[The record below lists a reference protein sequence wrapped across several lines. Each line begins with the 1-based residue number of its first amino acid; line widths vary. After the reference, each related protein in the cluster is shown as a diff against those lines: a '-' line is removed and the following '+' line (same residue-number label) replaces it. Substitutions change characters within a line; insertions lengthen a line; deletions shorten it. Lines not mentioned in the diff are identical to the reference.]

1 MRYDFTK
8 IIDRHGKDAIA
19 VDGLGKN
26 PGFAPEPPKDGFDVI
41 PMWVA
46 DMNFETVPTIPKA
59 IMDRAAHPAY
69 GYFSPV
75 EEYYDSIIRWHK
87 IRNNVEGLMPEYIG
101 YENGVL
107 GGVISALTAFAA
119 PGDAVLLH
127 SPTYIGFTKCITENG
142 YKIVPFHDLADVY
155 VINTCSV
162 TNMADR
168 KSRQMIHRAR
178 KQNPDAVI
186 VAAGCYVQAQADM
199 GELDEN
205 IDIVIGNNK
214 KKDLIRLLEEYFKE
228 DISEQMQEVIDINH
242 TFEYESLHLSRT
254 AEHTRAYLKVQ
265 DGCNQFCT
273 YCIIPYARGRVRSRK
288 KEDVVEEVR
297 TLAEHGYQE
306 VVLTGIHLSSY
317 GLEWKDE
324 NGKQTEGLLD
334 LIRAVHGVEGIKR
347 IRLGSL
353 EPRIVTEEFAKELAC
368 LPKICPHFHL
378 SLQSGC
384 DATLKR
390 MNRRYDAAEYRE
402 KCELLRKYFEN
413 PALTTDVIVGFPQE
427 SEEEFEASRDFVDS
441 INFYETHIF
450 KYSKRQGTKAAKMDG
465 QIPEHEKTRRS
476 NIMLELNRKKMQR
489 YEEGWLG
496 KKVEVLFEEMTER
509 DGKNY
514 VTGHTKEYLRIG
526 VPCEPEQADRWINQ
540 LKEIE
545 LTSLSQI
552 MH

>member
-1 MRYDFTK
+1 MNNMK
-8 IIDRHGKDAIA
+8 ILFISLGCDKNLVDSEHMLGLLVEHGFEITDSEEDA
-19 VDGLGKN
+19 
-26 PGFAPEPPKDGFDVI
+26 EVI
-41 PMWVA
+41 
-46 DMNFETVPTIPKA
+46 
-59 IMDRAAHPAY
+59 
-69 GYFSPV
+69 
-75 EEYYDSIIRWHK
+75 
-87 IRNNVEGLMPEYIG
+87 
-101 YENGVL
+101 
-107 GGVISALTAFAA
+107 
-119 PGDAVLLH
+119 
-127 SPTYIGFTKCITENG
+127 
-142 YKIVPFHDLADVY
+142 
-155 VINTCSV
+155 VINTCCFIHDAKEESIQNILEMAKYRTAGSCKVLLV
-162 TNMADR
+162 TGCMAERYRDE
-168 KSRQMIHRAR
+168 IIEEI
-178 KQNPDAVI
+178 PEVDAVLGTNSYDKI
-186 VAAGCYVQAQADM
+186 LDAIQDVLGGDRFQEYADLKGLPKIDAQRVVTT
-199 GELDEN
+199 G
-205 IDIVIGNNK
+205 G
-214 KKDLIRLLEEYFKE
+214 
-228 DISEQMQEVIDINH
+228 H
-242 TFEYESLHLSRT
+242 YE
-254 AEHTRAYLKVQ
+254 YLKIAE
-265 DGCNQFCT
+265 GCDKHCT

-324 NGKQTEGLLD
+324 NGKQTEGLLE
-334 LIRAVHGVEGIKR
+334 LIRAVHEVEGIKR

-526 VPCEPEQADRWINQ
+526 VPCEPEQADRWTNQ